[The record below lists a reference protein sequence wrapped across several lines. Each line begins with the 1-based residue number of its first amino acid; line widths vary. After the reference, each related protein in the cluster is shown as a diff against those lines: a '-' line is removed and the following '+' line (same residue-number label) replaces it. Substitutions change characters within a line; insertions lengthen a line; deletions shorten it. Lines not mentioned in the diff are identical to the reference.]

1 MQPPRNRSGFL
12 PGCLSKL
19 GGTELRR
26 ESWKN
31 PLLSGFTPAVAPRE
45 VCLHKLTLLPVCV
58 VIYIHGIWLCSKKQL
73 CISERVWSI
82 GFLLHPASLCF
93 RIFTALFAIKMS
105 CKIKP
110 ARK

>member
-58 VIYIHGIWLCSKKQL
+58 VYLYSWHLALFKKAA
-73 CISERVWSI
+73 
-82 GFLLHPASLCF
+82 LHFRASLEYSFSSPPCES
-93 RIFTALFAIKMS
+93 LF
-105 CKIKP
+105 
-110 ARK
+110 